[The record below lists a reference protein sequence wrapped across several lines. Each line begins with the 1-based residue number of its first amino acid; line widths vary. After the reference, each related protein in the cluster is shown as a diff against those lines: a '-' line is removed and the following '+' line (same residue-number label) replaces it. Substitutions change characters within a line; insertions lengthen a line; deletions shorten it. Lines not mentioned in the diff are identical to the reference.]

1 MIDRIREPETPWTAT
16 AGDLSE
22 RAKDLAATAREGL
35 SRGTEKL
42 RDYAQNEPVRALG
55 LAFGMGVFLGWL
67 IKRR

>member
-1 MIDRIREPETPWTAT
+1 MIDHIREPEPSWTAT

-22 RAKDLAATAREGL
+22 RAKDLAATARERL
-35 SRGTEKL
+35 ARGSVTV